1 FRKMT
6 EESAVKVCVR
16 VRPLVESFGMLYPS
30 EMPRGSSG
38 CVHRHHHVLLFFA
51 DRVFTAE
58 ERTDQLYRD
67 IAKPLVVS
75 TVGGY
80 NGTIFAYGQTCS
92 GKTFTMMGSD
102 HAPGVIPLAMED
114 VFQTITTVSLL
125 AAPQNELEETKTN
138 MQHVNYMDSKQ
149 CNRRKCVKIKVFKTW
164 IIAFFILF

>member
-1 FRKMT
+1 MVQC
-6 EESAVKVCVR
+6 SCPPPPA
-16 VRPLVESFGMLYPS
+16 
-30 EMPRGSSG
+30 
-38 CVHRHHHVLLFFA
+38 
-51 DRVFTAE
+51 
-58 ERTDQLYRD
+58 
-67 IAKPLVVS
+67 
-75 TVGGY
+75 
-80 NGTIFAYGQTCS
+80 GTIFAYGQTCS